1 MKRILIANRGEIA
14 CRIMRTVH
22 AMGLKAVAVYS
33 DADRDALHVR
43 RADDAVHIGPSAPSK
58 SYLHVENIL
67 AAAERTQCDAVHP
80 GYGFLSENARFAD
93 ACVARGLTFVGPSA
107 AAIALMGDKAAA
119 KRHMLRAD
127 VPCIPGYEEEDQDN
141 ARLTKAA
148 EEIGFPVMIKA
159 AAGGGGRGMRRVER
173 QDNLPAALQ
182 TARSEALGAFGSDA
196 LIVEKALDGTRHVEI
211 QVLADQHGQC
221 IHLGERD
228 CSIQRRHQKIIEE
241 SPCPIMTDEL
251 RERMGAAAVQAA
263 RSIDYVGA
271 GTVEFLLDAQGR
283 FYFLEMNTRLQVEHP
298 VTELVT
304 GLDLVQWQLRI
315 ASGERLTLDQ
325 KNVALRGHAI
335 EARLYAEDPTQGFL
349 PSTGRLERLKFPDRD
364 QVRIDSGFE
373 SGSQISPYYDS
384 MVAKVIVHGADRQE
398 ALRRL
403 SVALQKTAMLGP
415 SSNRDFLLAV
425 LARPEFKDGNFDT
438 GFIDQ
443 HWPEDYREEITDAQ
457 IALASAVAFCF
468 DRDEAQRRSLGV
480 CGELMHWSSG
490 PSLAYRLRFSS
501 EASAIVRAESTTSMT
516 VDVDDR
522 TFRVVLV
529 DWSDRRATWRVDD
542 RQVITVHA
550 RDGDNIYLA
559 TNKWQRRFALV
570 DSRAKLTSGRAGS
583 IIAPMHGQVIEVFIA
598 QGDAVTK
605 GQPLLVLEA
614 MKMQHEVC
622 APVAGSIA
630 SLDVS
635 SGQQV
640 AAQTIL
646 LEIR

>member
-14 CRIMRTVH
+14 CRIIRTVQ

-43 RADDAVHIGPSAPSK
+43 CADDAVHIGSSAPSE

-67 AAAERTQCDAVHP
+67 AAAKRTQCDAVHP
-80 GYGFLSENARFAD
+80 GYGFLSENAHFAD
-93 ACVARGLTFVGPSA
+93 ACAAAGLTFVGPSA
-107 AAIALMGDKAAA
+107 VTIALMGDKAAA
-119 KRHMLRAD
+119 KRHMLQAD
-127 VPCIPGYEEEDQDN
+127 VPCIPGYEDENQDD
-141 ARLTKAA
+141 ARLMKAA
-148 EEIGFPVMIKA
+148 EDIGFPVMIKA
-159 AAGGGGRGMRRVER
+159 AAGGGGRGMRRVEKP
-173 QDNLPAALQ
+173 DKLAAALQ
-182 TARSEALGAFGSDA
+182 TARSEALGAFGDGA
-196 LIVEKALDGTRHVEI
+196 LIVEKALDDARHVEI

-241 SPCPIMTDEL
+241 SPCPIMTEEL

-325 KNVALRGHAI
+325 ESVALCGHAI
-335 EARLYAEDPTQGFL
+335 EARLYAEDPTQAFL
-349 PSTGRLERLKFPDRD
+349 PSTGRLERLEFPDGD

-425 LARPEFKDGNFDT
+425 LAQPEFNDGNFDT

-443 HWPEDYREEITDAQ
+443 HWPDYREEVTDEQ

-468 DRDEAQRRSLGV
+468 ARDEARRRSLGV
-480 CGELMHWSSG
+480 CRELMHWSSG
-490 PSLAYRLRFSS
+490 PVLGYRLRFSGDAAAMVLTES
-501 EASAIVRAESTTSMT
+501 ASRLKVGVRDQSFAVE
-516 VDVDDR
+516 
-522 TFRVVLV
+522 LL
-529 DWSDRRATWRVDD
+529 DWSEKRATWRIDD
-542 RQVITVHA
+542 RQVTAFHA
-550 RDGDNIYLA
+550 RRRDSLFLA
-559 TNKWQRRFALV
+559 TEDWQRQFVFV
-570 DSRAKLTSGRAGS
+570 DTSGKESSGRAGS
-583 IIAPMHGQVIEVFIA
+583 IIAPMHGQVMEVFVA
-598 QGDAVTK
+598 QGDTVVE

-622 APVAGSIA
+622 APVAGSIV
-630 SLDVS
+630 SLDVA

-640 AAQTIL
+640 AAQSIL